1 MNRKK
6 NLTKIDIAK
15 TINKKK
21 GLSVLISKKILDQYL
36 EILTRSIIKRDF
48 SIKNIGTFRIKFKE
62 QRLGRNPKT
71 KKEHIIS
78 ARKSLKFIASKNL
91 LNKLNSKCG

>member
-36 EILTRSIIKRDF
+36 EILT
-48 SIKNIGTFRIKFKE
+48 
-62 QRLGRNPKT
+62 